1 MGREL
6 VSNWLVYSCTSV
18 DTKGGKC
25 GCFVCNLVCAGD
37 ESMAD
42 ELYKNDCFLLLFPIF
57 IPCEIE
63 KGKPFFGGVLFFN
76 RILVCIPC
84 WLRI

>member
-1 MGREL
+1 MVVL
-6 VSNWLVYSCTSV
+6 
-18 DTKGGKC
+18 
-25 GCFVCNLVCAGD
+25 FVTLVCVGD

-42 ELYKNDCFLLLFPIF
+42 KLYKNGFLLLFPIF

-63 KGKPFFGGVLFFN
+63 KGKPLFGGVLFFN